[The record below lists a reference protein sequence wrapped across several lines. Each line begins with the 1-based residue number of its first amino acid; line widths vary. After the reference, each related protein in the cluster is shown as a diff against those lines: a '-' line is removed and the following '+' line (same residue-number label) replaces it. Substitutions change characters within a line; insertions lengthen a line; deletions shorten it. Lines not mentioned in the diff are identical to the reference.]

1 MNILEIGIEKGR
13 EEGRQ
18 DGKEEGRQ
26 EGEDRFARLTQLLM
40 DAKRSE
46 DLSRA
51 ITDRPYREKLYQEY
65 GL

>member
-18 DGKEEGRQ
+18 EGKEEGRQ

-40 DAKRSE
+40 DAKKR
-46 DLSRA
+46 
-51 ITDRPYREKLYQEY
+51 
-65 GL
+65 GLEQSNY